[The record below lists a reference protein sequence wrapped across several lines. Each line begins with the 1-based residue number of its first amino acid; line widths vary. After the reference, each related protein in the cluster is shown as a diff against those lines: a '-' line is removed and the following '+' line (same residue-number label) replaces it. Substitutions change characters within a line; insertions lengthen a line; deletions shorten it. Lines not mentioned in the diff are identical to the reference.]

1 MPFRTH
7 KNSGLEPLRT
17 KRMTHSPAQMDDMGL
32 VLQPIMGNSGK
43 SISFHFTGMVMV
55 PHPALLK
62 LHKDLVKMQIH

>member
-43 SISFHFTGMVMV
+43 SISFSFHRDGDGTSPCTSQASQGSC
-55 PHPALLK
+55 
-62 LHKDLVKMQIH
+62 

>member
-32 VLQPIMGNSGK
+32 NPGSTANNGK
-43 SISFHFTGMVMV
+43 LRQVYFFSFHRGGDGTS
-55 PHPALLK
+55 PHTS
-62 LHKDLVKMQIH
+62 QTSQGSC